1 MHKYSEINNLIA
13 ILPKLIMTIIQTFND
28 ICLLV
33 VRMAMNITSFVYS
46 NDKSFIRILLSGNDL
61 FVEPLELSN
70 VKPNRTN

>member
-1 MHKYSEINNLIA
+1 
-13 ILPKLIMTIIQTFND
+13 MTIIQTFND

-33 VRMAMNITSFVYS
+33 VRMAMNITSFVHS
-46 NDKSFIRILLSGNDL
+46 NDKSFIKILLSGNDL

>member
-13 ILPKLIMTIIQTFND
+13 ILPKMIMTIIQTFND

-33 VRMAMNITSFVYS
+33 VRMAMNITSFVHS
-46 NDKSFIRILLSGNDL
+46 NDKSFIKILLSGNDL